1 VICPSGKIRLKGF
14 NKMPLCSS
22 VANLRDDAFEADL
35 SDQLGRVGVELD
47 WFGLIGVRYARQRP
61 NSASQ
66 PNDAMCQTR
75 KSRA

>member
-1 VICPSGKIRLKGF
+1 LKGF

-47 WFGLIGVRYARQRP
+47 WFGLIGVRYVPTATKFRI
-61 NSASQ
+61 A
-66 PNDAMCQTR
+66 AE
-75 KSRA
+75 